1 MLIMDNHNN
10 VPLRQDHEDA
20 LPRDTT
26 FAWEYNATA
35 TLLVR
40 KDREDAMPWCRD
52 WSWKVNTSCLTWV
65 FSIGIVIFYC
75 WTPLTVYN
83 DIPE

>member
-26 FAWEYNATA
+26 FAWEIMLLPHYWFGRTA
-35 TLLVR
+35 KMLCPGA
-40 KDREDAMPWCRD
+40 E
-52 WSWKVNTSCLTWV
+52 
-65 FSIGIVIFYC
+65 IGHGK
-75 WTPLTVYN
+75 
-83 DIPE
+83 